1 MITKLNDSE
10 FTLNCLRDDVLFEL
24 EVLKGKI
31 DDVLTSH
38 IWFGDEMFNQ
48 RKLENKEE
56 LMRYAYG
63 YNESR
68 IQHEHTTDLLT
79 VYLDQLD
86 NVIKELNEGIKKI
99 DRAHDEIGNG
109 QHNDEQ

>member
-1 MITKLNDSE
+1 MMFYLNWG
-10 FTLNCLRDDVLFEL
+10 NKR
-24 EVLKGKI
+24 KI

-38 IWFGDEMFNQ
+38 VWFGDEMFNQ

-79 VYLDQLD
+79 VYLDQLSD
-86 NVIKELNEGIKKI
+86 IIKELDEGIKN
-99 DRAHDEIGNG
+99 RPRPRRNR
-109 QHNDEQ
+109 QRPTQ